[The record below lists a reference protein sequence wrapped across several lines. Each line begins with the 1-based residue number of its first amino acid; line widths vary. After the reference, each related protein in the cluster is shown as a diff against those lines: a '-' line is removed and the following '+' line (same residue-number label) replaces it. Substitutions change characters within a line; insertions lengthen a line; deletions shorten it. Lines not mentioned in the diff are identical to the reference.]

1 MAPGSSGAWDNPLL
15 LRELNIAFYTAAQEA
30 GVLTPVI
37 QRAIQKQ
44 LNDKGYP
51 QTWEAIR

>member
-15 LRELNIAFYTAAQEA
+15 LKEVNVAFYTAAQKA
-30 GVLTPVI
+30 GVLTPAV
-37 QRAIQKQ
+37 QQAIQNH